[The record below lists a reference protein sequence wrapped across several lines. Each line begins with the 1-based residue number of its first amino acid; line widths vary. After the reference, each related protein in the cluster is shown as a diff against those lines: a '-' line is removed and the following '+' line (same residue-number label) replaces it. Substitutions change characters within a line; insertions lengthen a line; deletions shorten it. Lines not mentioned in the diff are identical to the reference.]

1 MATDSDASMAATGLR
16 RGRRRAKG
24 AATRDAILRAA
35 VDLASRNGLAGLTIG
50 DLAKAASMSKGG
62 VQGRFGSKFELQ
74 RATAESA
81 GEAMEREVF
90 APTLAVAP
98 GLKRL
103 MALCEN
109 FMSYSERTGFSASC
123 FFDKAAAEASA
134 KPGTL
139 RDLIRTLY
147 AAFAYRIADCARAAQ
162 ALGELDASADPQQLA
177 FEFTAFMREAARLFL
192 LDDDPTH
199 FIRARFAIVR
209 CLRPLLTA
217 KSPSLPDVRPP
228 KRRERIA
235 AAMRRK

>member
-1 MATDSDASMAATGLR
+1 MAAESDATIAPTGLR

-24 AATRDAILRAA
+24 AATRNVILRAA
-35 VDLASRNGLAGLTIG
+35 VDLASKNGLAGVTIG
-50 DLAKAASMSKGG
+50 DLAKAAGMSKGG
-62 VQGRFGSKFELQ
+62 IQGHFGSKLELQ
-74 RATAESA
+74 RATAKSA
-81 GEAMEREVF
+81 GEAMEREIF
-90 APTLAVAP
+90 APILAVAP

-109 FMSYSERTGFSASC
+109 FMSYNARKGFFAGR
-123 FFDKAAAEASA
+123 FFDKAAAEAGA

-139 RDLIRTLY
+139 RDLIRNLFG
-147 AAFAYRIADCARAAQ
+147 AVGYRVADCAREAQ
-162 ALGELDASADPQQLA
+162 VSGELDASADPQQLA
-177 FEFTAFMREAARLFL
+177 FELAAFMREAARLFL

-228 KRRERIA
+228 KRRERVA
-235 AAMRRK
+235 AAMRR